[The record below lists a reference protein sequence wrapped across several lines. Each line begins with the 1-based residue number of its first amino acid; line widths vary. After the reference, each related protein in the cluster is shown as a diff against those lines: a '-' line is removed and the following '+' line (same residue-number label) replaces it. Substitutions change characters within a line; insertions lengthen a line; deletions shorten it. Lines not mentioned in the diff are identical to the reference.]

1 MLEQFREFASKRFV
15 RIVFVTFLII
25 PFGLFG
31 IDFYFRTP
39 VGGDTLASV
48 GKVRIGQQEFD
59 QALRQQGET
68 YRRQLR
74 GQFDASIL
82 ENPEVRRAVL
92 DGLVSQKLIGIG
104 AERAGIRMGDK
115 QLAEKIY
122 SEPVFQVEG
131 RFNRDR
137 YDQIAKSQNM
147 TAVGLDE
154 RLRQDYRE
162 QQFRAAITDTTIVPR
177 STLDSFIRLSGQTR
191 DVSVVNLAPDAYAS
205 RVKVTPEQVKAY
217 YDAHPAE
224 FTTPEQ
230 ARVEYVDLSLDA
242 LAARATVPADEVK
255 KVYEEE
261 VRAGKHG
268 AREERRASHILIA
281 APADAKDDV
290 KKAAE
295 AQAKDIAER
304 VRKNPGSF
312 ADIAKKESQ
321 DPGSGAQGGDLG
333 FFPRGAMVKP
343 FEEAAFAAKKG
354 DIVGPV
360 KSDFG
365 YHVIRVT
372 DIRPEKVRSLAEAS
386 PEIEA
391 NLKKAKAQA
400 GFPDSVEQLNN
411 LVYEQSASLK
421 PAAEKL
427 GLAVQASPWFA
438 KGSSPIPALSN
449 PKLQAE
455 IFSESAIKAKRN
467 TSAIEVAPNTFVAAR
482 VIEHKPAE
490 LRPLG
495 TVKAEIDRRLQRD
508 EALRLAREDGE
519 AKLKELQAGK
529 DASLKW
535 PAALAV
541 NRQRP
546 GGLFPQVLDKA
557 FRVDAKKLPAYA
569 GVETPA
575 GYSLVQVSKVT
586 ELEKV
591 DDAQRQALAGRLRQ
605 AVADEELES
614 TLSSLRDRV
623 GVAVRKG
630 ALDVKNQRDEPAA
643 PQQQAPRP
651 KGKL

>member
-1 MLEQFREFASKRFV
+1 MLEQFREFANK
-15 RIVFVTFLII
+15 RIVKILFALFLVI

-48 GKVRIGQQEFD
+48 GRARIGQQEYD
-59 QALRQQGET
+59 QALRNQGEV

-74 GQFDASIL
+74 GQFDPSIM

-92 DGLVSQKLIGIG
+92 DGLVAQKLVSIG

-122 SEPVFQVEG
+122 SEPAFQVDG

-137 YDQIAKSQNM
+137 YEMIAKSQNM
-147 TAVGLDE
+147 TTVGLDE

-162 QQFRAAITDTTIVPR
+162 QQFRGSITETTIVPR
-177 STLDSFIRLSGQTR
+177 STLDNFIKLSGQTR
-191 DVSVVNLAPDAYAS
+191 EVSVVNFTPDAYAA
-205 RVKVTPEQVKAY
+205 RVKVTPAQVKTY

-230 ARVEYVDLSLDA
+230 ARVEYVELSLDA
-242 LAARATVPADEVK
+242 LASRAEVPAEEVK

-268 AREERRASHILIA
+268 TREERRASHILIPA
-281 APADAKDDV
+281 AADAKDEV

-295 AQAKDIAER
+295 AKAKEIAER
-304 VRKNPGSF
+304 VRKNPAAF
-312 ADIAKKESQ
+312 AEVAKKESQ
-321 DPGSGAQGGDLG
+321 DPGSAAQGGDLG
-333 FFPRGAMVKP
+333 FFTRGTMVKP

-354 DIVGPV
+354 EIVGPV

-365 YHVIRVT
+365 WHVIRVT
-372 DIRPEKVRSLAEAS
+372 DIKPEKVKSLAEAT
-386 PEIEA
+386 PEIEV
-391 NLKKAKAQA
+391 NLRKSRAQA
-400 GFPDSVEQLNN
+400 TFADSVEQLNN
-411 LVYEQSASLK
+411 LVYEQSSSLK
-421 PAAEKL
+421 PAADKL
-427 GLAVQASPWFA
+427 GLTVQSSPWIS
-438 KGSSPIPALSN
+438 KGAVPIPALSH

-455 IFSESAIKAKRN
+455 IFSDSAVKQKRN
-467 TSAIEVAPNTFVAAR
+467 TTAIEVAPNTFVAAR
-482 VIEHKPAE
+482 VVEHKPAQ
-490 LRPLG
+490 LRPLDS
-495 TVKAEIDRRLQRD
+495 VKADVERKLARD
-508 EALRLAREDGE
+508 EAMRLAREEGE

-529 DASLKW
+529 DAGVKW

-546 GGLFPQVLDKA
+546 GGLFPQVIDKV
-557 FRVDAKKLPAYA
+557 FRADAKKLPAYV

-575 GYSLVQVSKVT
+575 GYAIVQVSKVVD
-586 ELEKV
+586 LEKV
-591 DDAQRQALAGRLRQ
+591 EDAQRQALAGRLRQ

-614 TLSSLRDRV
+614 TLASLRDRV
-623 GVAVRKG
+623 GVAVKKG
-630 ALDVKNQRDEPAA
+630 ALDVKENRDEP
-643 PQQQAPRP
+643 QQAPAPQPR
-651 KGKL
+651 GKF